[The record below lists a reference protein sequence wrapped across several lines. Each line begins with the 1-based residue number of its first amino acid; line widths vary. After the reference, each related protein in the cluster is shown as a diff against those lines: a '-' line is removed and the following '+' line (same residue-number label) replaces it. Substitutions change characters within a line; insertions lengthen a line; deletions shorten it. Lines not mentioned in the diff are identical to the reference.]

1 MMNDAANNVSASVGH
16 TIIEFLGNNWVNL
29 LLIVVLK
36 DDVSQM

>member
-1 MMNDAANNVSASVGH
+1 MMNDVANNVSVSVGH
-16 TIIEFLGNNWVNL
+16 TIIDFLGNNWVNL